1 METSAANG
9 SEIDE
14 VIACARAYEDALVA
28 GDVMAASTWFD
39 VDPGVSRFGQEGE
52 QFGWDSVAKARA
64 LVRPVEP
71 AVWLHECCQHLSGLS
86 YVHLAVLQRGDVMVR
101 RTQIWQR
108 RGDQWRITHAHV
120 SNRSALAP

>member
-1 METSAANG
+1 METSPTNG

-14 VIACARAYEDALVA
+14 VIACARAYEDALVS
-28 GDVMAASTWFD
+28 GDVAAASAFFD

-52 QFGWDSVAKARA
+52 QFGWGSVAQARA
-64 LVRPVEP
+64 LVLRAEP
-71 AVWLHECCQHLSGLS
+71 AVWLHERCQHLSGSS

-120 SNRSALAP
+120 SNRSALAS